1 MEEYS
6 LSRDRRT
13 LDRKNAQAR
22 ARQARSWLG
31 VDDFAFKK
39 ATRPPPP
46 RPRSLSIVLLF
57 FASHLTPFAA
67 TILAAADL
75 A

>member
-13 LDRKNAQAR
+13 LDRKNARAR

-31 VDDFAFKK
+31 VDDFAFKGGHTTS
-39 ATRPPPP
+39 AP
-46 RPRSLSIVLLF
+46 
-57 FASHLTPFAA
+57 TPS
-67 TILAAADL
+67 
-75 A
+75 